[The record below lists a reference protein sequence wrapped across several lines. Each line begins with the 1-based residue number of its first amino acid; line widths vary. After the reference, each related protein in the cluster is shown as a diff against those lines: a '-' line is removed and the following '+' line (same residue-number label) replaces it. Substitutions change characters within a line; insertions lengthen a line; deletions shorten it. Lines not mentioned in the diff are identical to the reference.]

1 MKSMWI
7 GLLITIVAVLVIFF
21 LVACLCALLSGADE
35 SSLQWGEL
43 KVKRSELDAVIQRYG
58 LNSEEELREYL
69 WFNCGTALVIEE
81 E

>member
-1 MKSMWI
+1 MLI

-21 LVACLCALLSGADE
+21 LVGCLCAFLLRADE
-35 SSLQWGEL
+35 APLQWEEL
-43 KVKRSELDAVIQRYG
+43 KVKRSELSAVIQKYG

-69 WFNCGTALVIEE
+69 WFNCGTALIIEE